1 MNAHG
6 TPTTA
11 KKDDNNNHNNKFHAP
26 PVCFAQDVE
35 FVFEAL
41 AKKKKKTEV
50 FFVRSPHR
58 DALTIRKC
66 AFQPP
71 LFSSS

>member
-41 AKKKKKTEV
+41 AKKKKDGGV
-50 FFVRSPHR
+50 FRP
-58 DALTIRKC
+58 
-66 AFQPP
+66 
-71 LFSSS
+71 FSAS